1 MKEKG
6 YNVGFIA
13 TTVAFL
19 SLSLLFFLP
28 IIVRNHW
35 VTSIV
40 AFILGSASFLIL
52 VTTIIGRTLIKKR
65 PITRKL
71 IYIFI
76 ISVFAQIV
84 SVGLFANVVID
95 FLVRG
100 YNPI

>member
-52 VTTIIGRTLIKKR
+52 VTTIGRTLIKKR